1 MTDVKTKV
9 QYLIDTGSDVSVY
22 PRNLVKGPL
31 WSSPYQ
37 LYAANGT
44 IIRTYGQITLEPNFG
59 LRRTFLWR
67 FVIAD
72 VAQPLIGA
80 DFLSYFYLLP
90 DLRKGRLIDGKTGL
104 FTKKSPHTKT
114 GEGIKAVTKQTSY
127 HDLLTEFS
135 NILKPTGNK
144 KEIRHSTVHHIK
156 TTSGPPE
163 GCRPRRLAPDKLK
176 AAKAEFDLLLQEG
189 IGIPSLTSKISPR
202 HWKARKS
209 SQQ

>member
-59 LRRTFLWR
+59 LRS
-67 FVIAD
+67 
-72 VAQPLIGA
+72 
-80 DFLSYFYLLP
+80 SYLQ
-90 DLRKGRLIDGKTGL
+90 KGRLIDGKTEL

-114 GEGIKAVTKQTSY
+114 GEGIKAVAKQTSY
-127 HDLLTEFS
+127 HDLLTAFS
-135 NILKPTGNK
+135 NILNPTGNE
-144 KEIRHSTVHHIK
+144 KEGRDSTVHHIK
-156 TTSGPPE
+156 MTSGPPE

-176 AAKAEFDLLLQEG
+176 AAR
-189 IGIPSLTSKISPR
+189 PNLTSYYK
-202 HWKARKS
+202 KG
-209 SQQ
+209 